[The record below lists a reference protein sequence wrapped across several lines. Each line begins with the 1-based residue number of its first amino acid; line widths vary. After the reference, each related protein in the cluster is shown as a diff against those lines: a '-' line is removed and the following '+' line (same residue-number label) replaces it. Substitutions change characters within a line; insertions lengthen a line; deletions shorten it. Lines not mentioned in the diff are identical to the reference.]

1 MSTPTPEERAA
12 DLRQNGFLWK
22 DDAVERYVAGV
33 IAEAERAGAERM
45 RDALDPDALRAAGWV
60 RADDV
65 RRRVD
70 IARDDCARYLE
81 LVVGTHESEQVPLDA
96 GALRRVAEQ
105 LRGGTP

>member
-45 RDALDPDALRAAGWV
+45 RDALDPDRMRAAGWV

-65 RRRVD
+65 RRAVR
-70 IARDDCARYLE
+70 
-81 LVVGTHESEQVPLDA
+81 
-96 GALRRVAEQ
+96 ALREEEMECEFGIAEAKGAEERT
-105 LRGGTP
+105 LARLGLEPLPEDV